1 MDTSIFEA
9 FPNAIIYNQW
19 QIGSCQ
25 HGSIIGN
32 VFVKIAD
39 LDVIIDEGSNSTVNS
54 TIEALKSDMLV
65 YAKPE
70 QLPTIRTNE
79 LVSGYMLYDSVEDKY
94 YEIIDAGLGKNQEV
108 GIIEHVELKVV
119 QTEVTE
125 WDEPSS

>member
-1 MDTSIFEA
+1 MDTSIFKA
-9 FPNAIIYNQW
+9 FPSAIIYNQW

-25 HGSIIGN
+25 HGTVVGN
-32 VFVKIAD
+32 VFVKTGD

-70 QLPTIRTNE
+70 QLPTVRTNE

-94 YEIIDAGLGKNQEV
+94 YEIIDAGLGKNQEL

-125 WDEPSS
+125 WGEQSS

>member
-9 FPNAIIYNQW
+9 FPSAIIYNQW

-65 YAKPE
+65 YVKPE

-79 LVSGYMLYDSVEDKY
+79 LVSGYMLYDSIDDKY

-125 WDEPSS
+125 WGEQSS

>member
-1 MDTSIFEA
+1 MDTSIFKA
-9 FPNAIIYNQW
+9 FPSAIIYNQW

-79 LVSGYMLYDSVEDKY
+79 LVSGYMLYDSIEDKY

-125 WDEPSS
+125 WDEQSS

>member
-1 MDTSIFEA
+1 MDTSIFKA
-9 FPNAIIYNQW
+9 FPSAIIYNQW

-39 LDVIIDEGSNSTVNS
+39 LDVIIDEGSNSTVNT

-79 LVSGYMLYDSVEDKY
+79 LVSGYMLYDSIEDKY

-125 WDEPSS
+125 WDEQSS

>member
-1 MDTSIFEA
+1 MDTSIFKA
-9 FPNAIIYNQW
+9 FPSAIIYNQW

-39 LDVIIDEGSNSTVNS
+39 LDVIIDEGSNSNINS
-54 TIEALKSDMLV
+54 TIEALESDMLI

-79 LVSGYMLYDSVEDKY
+79 LVSGYMLYDSIEDKY
-94 YEIIDAGLGKNQEV
+94 YEIIDAGLGKNQEL

-125 WDEPSS
+125 WEEQSS